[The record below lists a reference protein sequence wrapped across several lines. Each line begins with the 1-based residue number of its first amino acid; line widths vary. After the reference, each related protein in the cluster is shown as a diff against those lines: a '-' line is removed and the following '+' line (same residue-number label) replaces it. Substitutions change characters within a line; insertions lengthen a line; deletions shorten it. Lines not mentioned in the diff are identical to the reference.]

1 MKHTILFQT
10 MPEDLESR
18 LSGDQEYSLLGD
30 QEYSLLGDTD
40 YVVLTNRSVDLASCG
55 NMTAEYGKVRHR
67 AESHL
72 SYLSHMLEHGQ
83 VILVTHVLT

>member
-1 MKHTILFQT
+1 

-18 LSGDQEYSLLGD
+18 LLGDQEYSLLGD
-30 QEYSLLGDTD
+30 QEYSLLEDTD

-67 AESHL
+67 GKSHL
-72 SYLSHMLEHGQ
+72 SYFSHMLEHDCR
-83 VILVTHVLT
+83 V